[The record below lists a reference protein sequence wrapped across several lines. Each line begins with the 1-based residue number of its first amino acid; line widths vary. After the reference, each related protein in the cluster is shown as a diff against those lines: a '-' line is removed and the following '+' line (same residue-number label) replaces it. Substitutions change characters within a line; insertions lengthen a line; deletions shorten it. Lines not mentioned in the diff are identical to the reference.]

1 MSERLNANATIRV
14 LAHDLGLPSKVRPV
28 QQISH
33 FCEQRI
39 ARWLAELPGKH
50 DATTILNI
58 AAAKLSTTIIE
69 VHTDVELIALQQRY
83 VSQGEAGFAFLK
95 SDFDSGVLGITL
107 RLLKRKAFEPMF
119 VSVTNCIGRNSERA
133 YFTKWHELVHL
144 LTLTDQT
151 RLAFKRTHI
160 DCSQKNPEE
169 ALVDV
174 VAGAL
179 AYHPKLL
186 KPYAQKRLS
195 FALVDEIR
203 EKVFSVS
210 SRQAA
215 LLGIT
220 HQWPKP
226 CVLLRI
232 ELAGKHN
239 STSREL
245 RAVMARPNPAA
256 IDEGVIVIPKFRV
269 PQDSIIWS
277 AFHDGTL
284 VTTDI
289 QEPLELWTS
298 SDGSQWS
305 GGHFHVDIQSGHE
318 NMQVLLSRN

>member
-28 QQISH
+28 QQITH

-39 ARWLAELPGKH
+39 GSWLAELPGKH
-50 DATTILNI
+50 DATAILDI

-69 VHTDVELIALQQRY
+69 VHTEAELIALQQRY

-95 SDFDSGVLGITL
+95 SDFDAGVLGITL
-107 RLLKRKAFEPMF
+107 RLLRRKAFEPMF
-119 VSVTNCIGRNSERA
+119 VSVINCIGRNCERA

-151 RLAFKRTHI
+151 RLVFKRTHV
-160 DCSQKNPEE
+160 DCSQKDPEE
-169 ALVDV
+169 ALVDI

-186 KPYAQKRLS
+186 KHYAQKRLS

-245 RAVMARPNPAA
+245 RAVTARPNTAA

-269 PQDSIIWS
+269 PQNSVIWS
-277 AFHDGTL
+277 AFHRGTL
-284 VTTDI
+284 VTADI

-305 GGHFHVDIQSGHE
+305 GGNFHVDIQRGHE
-318 NMQVLLSRN
+318 NMQVLLSKN

>member
-28 QQISH
+28 QQITH

-39 ARWLAELPGKH
+39 GRWLAELPGKH
-50 DATTILNI
+50 DATTILDI
-58 AAAKLSTTIIE
+58 AAAKLSATIIE
-69 VHTDVELIALQQRY
+69 VHTEAELIALQQRY

-95 SDFDSGVLGITL
+95 SDFDAGVLGITL
-107 RLLKRKAFEPMF
+107 RLLRRKAFEPMF
-119 VSVTNCIGRNSERA
+119 VSVINCIGRNCERA

-151 RLAFKRTHI
+151 RLVFKRTHV
-160 DCSQKNPEE
+160 DCSQRDPEE
-169 ALVDV
+169 ALVDI

-186 KPYAQKRLS
+186 KHYAQKRLS

-245 RAVMARPNPAA
+245 RAVTARPNTAA

-269 PQDSIIWS
+269 PQNSVIWS
-277 AFHDGTL
+277 AFHRGTL
-284 VTTDI
+284 VTADI

-305 GGHFHVDIQSGHE
+305 GGNFHVDIQRGHE
-318 NMQVLLSRN
+318 NMQVLLSKN

>member
-1 MSERLNANATIRV
+1 
-14 LAHDLGLPSKVRPV
+14 
-28 QQISH
+28 
-33 FCEQRI
+33 
-39 ARWLAELPGKH
+39 
-50 DATTILNI
+50 
-58 AAAKLSTTIIE
+58 
-69 VHTDVELIALQQRY
+69 
-83 VSQGEAGFAFLK
+83 
-95 SDFDSGVLGITL
+95 
-107 RLLKRKAFEPMF
+107 
-119 VSVTNCIGRNSERA
+119 
-133 YFTKWHELVHL
+133 
-144 LTLTDQT
+144 
-151 RLAFKRTHI
+151 
-160 DCSQKNPEE
+160 
-169 ALVDV
+169 
-174 VAGAL
+174 
-179 AYHPKLL
+179 L
-186 KPYAQKRLS
+186 KPYAQQRLS
-195 FALVDEIR
+195 FAIVDEIR

-232 ELAGKHN
+232 ELAGKRN

-245 RAVMARPNPAA
+245 RAVTARPNPAA

-284 VTTDI
+284 VTADV

-305 GGHFHVDIQSGHE
+305 GGHFHVDIQNGHE

>member
-1 MSERLNANATIRV
+1 MSERLNANATVRV
-14 LAHDLGLPSKVRPV
+14 LAHDLGLTSTVRPV
-28 QQISH
+28 QQITQ
-33 FCEQRI
+33 FCEHRI
-39 ARWLAELPGKH
+39 ARWLAELPGEH

-69 VHTDVELIALQQRY
+69 VHTDVDLIALQQRY
-83 VSQGEAGFAFLK
+83 VSQGEPGFAFLK

-119 VSVTNCIGRNSERA
+119 VSVINCIGRNCERA

-151 RLAFKRTHI
+151 RLAFKRTHA
-160 DCSQKNPEE
+160 DCSQKDPEE

-174 VAGAL
+174 VAGSL
-179 AYHPKLL
+179 AYHPNLL
-186 KPYAQKRLS
+186 RPYARKRLS

-203 EKVFSVS
+203 EKVFPVS

-226 CVLLRI
+226 CVLLRVD
-232 ELAGKHN
+232 LAGKHG
-239 STSREL
+239 SPSREL
-245 RAVMARPNPAA
+245 RAVTARPNPAA
-256 IDEGVIVIPKFRV
+256 VHEGVVVIPKFRV
-269 PQDSIIWS
+269 PRNSVIWA
-277 AFHDGTL
+277 AFHDGSLIGTE
-284 VTTDI
+284 I

-305 GGHFHVDIQSGHE
+305 GGHFHIDMQRGYDG
-318 NMQVLLSRN
+318 MQVLLSKH